1 MIHTV
6 KGFSIVNEAEVD
18 VFLELSCFFYD
29 PLDVGN
35 LISLV
40 PQPFLNPT
48 WTPGS
53 CWFACCWSLFSVH
66 ILLIL
71 VMGSSNFKQE
81 TLSGTRRNVL
91 FWSVDLKQ
99 TTSYFSERKKKK
111 RFIWDQQGIA
121 IWGLQ
126 PWRVPT
132 GLGKNTFIEGRKGGR
147 VHGFSLTGSLP
158 GRRRSPP
165 VGLLS
170 SQGIRAPPADV
181 YVIEVSVY

>member
-1 MIHTV
+1 MFFRNSLAFPMIQWMLA
-6 KGFSIVNEAEVD
+6 IW
-18 VFLELSCFFYD
+18 
-29 PLDVGN
+29 
-35 LISLV
+35 SLV
-40 PQPFLNPT
+40 PQPFLNSA

-53 CWFACCWSLFSVH
+53 CWFTYCWSLFSVH
-66 ILLIL
+66 VLLIL
-71 VMGSSNFKQE
+71 VMGSCNFKQE
-81 TLSGTRRNVL
+81 TVSGTRRKCFILVCWPETNRLPVI
-91 FWSVDLKQ
+91 SLK
-99 TTSYFSERKKKK
+99 EKKK

-147 VHGFSLTGSLP
+147 VPGFSLTGSLP

-170 SQGIRAPPADV
+170 SQGIRAPPADL

>member
-1 MIHTV
+1 M
-6 KGFSIVNEAEVD
+6 
-18 VFLELSCFFYD
+18 
-29 PLDVGN
+29 DVGN

-111 RFIWDQQGIA
+111 KIY
-121 IWGLQ
+121 
-126 PWRVPT
+126 
-132 GLGKNTFIEGRKGGR
+132 LGSARNCYLRSATLESPHRSRKEYFYRGQEGRQSAWLFIDWVLARKEEESSCWPLIITGYKSSPCWCLCNW
-147 VHGFSLTGSLP
+147 GFCLLNFYSSNFNLLP
-158 GRRRSPP
+158 QTYQCLF
-165 VGLLS
+165 VVFS
-170 SQGIRAPPADV
+170 SGQK
-181 YVIEVSVY
+181 